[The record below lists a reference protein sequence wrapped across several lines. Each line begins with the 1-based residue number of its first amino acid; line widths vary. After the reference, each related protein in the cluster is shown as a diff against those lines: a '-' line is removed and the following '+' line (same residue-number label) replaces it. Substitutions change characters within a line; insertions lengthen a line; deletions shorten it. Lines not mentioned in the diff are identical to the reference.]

1 MRILLYVIVAVI
13 IIPIL
18 MLIKEKIADPIAM
31 YTIDREIKVKK
42 VDYDLLFSKNNKL
55 KSEVGKLQRI
65 KEQKI
70 GERRK

>member
-1 MRILLYVIVAVI
+1 MKILMYVVTAVI

-18 MLIKEKIADPIAM
+18 MVIKEKVADPIAM
-31 YTIDREIKVKK
+31 YTIDREVKIKK

-55 KSEVGKLQRI
+55 KNEVGKLQRI

-70 GERRK
+70 NEGRD